1 MSERASISKD
11 PVLPPSAPRR
21 LASRSPLTSRVR
33 LRNPGRASIDRE
45 SSSAL
50 GLGRHVPPSFAYPT
64 PGTGR
69 KNGTQRSLF
78 VFKKN
83 VRVLDLEPASA
94 PRHDL
99 QGICNANVKDS
110 DSPTEGSITTSRP
123 VFSKVVGTNSAK
135 DTESLQR
142 NDKARTKAEA
152 RVVRRRTQTRTT
164 RKEATKCWVL
174 LEGEKVLFQPKSEV
188 PSYPMHPP
196 APILPGARNAQSCWL
211 RKTPDL
217 SNTGKWLYLHA
228 LKSMLDLCA
237 LNQANDAGELVAKF
251 DDAGKAV
258 WFVNGILVPHF
269 DRGFDKEWEKWGTSA
284 IDVIRDQ
291 SRWDP
296 SDVKY
301 LESVTNAKWRVVVKN
316 GVYATMLRVWKKYQG
331 DAGEGREW
339 LDKRRMLNRRQ
350 SRKDAKAKSRMA
362 ALKGSGLEV
371 GDSNL
376 PAIPVFNRPNIQ
388 TRTIRAAVLF
398 RNPSTESQRLLVQF
412 LGALDIAYKDNKKR
426 CGNQKVTRRDFDKV
440 NNNVPKL
447 KKGKIPAWAVDK
459 EWERTNPK
467 ACKQLAKR
475 IDSDLDEIPQEEKF
489 NKFIDRYTPQPRE
502 YLSPLPLPLPLP
514 SPSPL
519 PSPLPSRSN
528 APADTPVPS
537 ITLATQSRVIEAAPV
552 TTPTLLAADI
562 CHPPGNAVC
571 QPPLDVPTA
580 LLVAPSH
587 APGSGQS
594 WGTAMHTGASMG
606 FGTNVASA
614 APKAPTFSQP
624 AFPHYGYQP
633 GFQPGY
639 LYGQPG
645 RNGGTQAHIPIDPAL
660 QGETSGRLYPLNSM
674 PPPPELHEQEAA
686 AAQYSLTAQP
696 NIPGQINHQ
705 TPDPGQPKRANQ
717 AWQVAA
723 VLYTTVMLFYGL
735 RKATFYYLLAK
746 GA

>member
-142 NDKARTKAEA
+142 NDKSEDKGGGKGGSEA
-152 RVVRRRTQTRTT
+152 DSNSDDKEGGDEVLGSPRRRKGIR
-164 RKEATKCWVL
+164 L
-174 LEGEKVLFQPKSEV
+174 VLFQPKSEV

-371 GDSNL
+371 GGFEFTGDPGFQSSKYSD
-376 PAIPVFNRPNIQ
+376 PDDQSRRVVQEPKYRVAK
-388 TRTIRAAVLF
+388 
-398 RNPSTESQRLLVQF
+398 LVQF

-696 NIPGQINHQ
+696 NIPGPN
-705 TPDPGQPKRANQ
+705 QPSNTRPWATKARKSS
-717 AWQVAA
+717 VASSSGVVHHCNA
-723 VLYTTVMLFYGL
+723 IL
-735 RKATFYYLLAK
+735 RVA
-746 GA
+746 

>member
-21 LASRSPLTSRVR
+21 LASRSPSTSRVR
-33 LRNPGRASIDRE
+33 LRDPGRASIDRE

-69 KNGTQRSLF
+69 KNGTRRSLF

-94 PRHDL
+94 PRHNL
-99 QGICNANVKDS
+99 RGICDADVEDS

-135 DTESLQR
+135 DTESSQR
-142 NDKARTKAEA
+142 NDESEDEGGGEGGSEA
-152 RVVRRRTQTRTT
+152 DSNSDDKEGGDEVLGSPRRRKGPISAKIRSSELSHASSCANTSRSQKRA
-164 RKEATKCWVL
+164 KSSA
-174 LEGEKVLFQPKSEV
+174 EKDAGFERHQQMVIS
-188 PSYPMHPP
+188 S
-196 APILPGARNAQSCWL
+196 
-211 RKTPDL
+211 
-217 SNTGKWLYLHA
+217 HA

-296 SDVKY
+296 SDVEY
-301 LESVTNAKWRVVVKN
+301 LESVTDAEWRVVVKN

-331 DAGEGREW
+331 DAGKGREW
-339 LDKRRMLNRRQ
+339 SDKRRMLNRRQ

-371 GDSNL
+371 GGFKFTGDPGFQSSEYSD
-376 PAIPVFNRPNIQ
+376 PDDQSRRVVQEPEYRVAK
-388 TRTIRAAVLF
+388 
-398 RNPSTESQRLLVQF
+398 LVQF
-412 LGALDIAYKDNKKR
+412 LGALDIAYKDNKKQ
-426 CGNQKVTRRDFDKV
+426 CGNQKVTRRDFNKV
-440 NNNVPKL
+440 NNDVPKL

-467 ACKQLAKR
+467 ACKQSAKR
-475 IDSDLDEIPQEEKF
+475 IDSDLDEIPKKK
-489 NKFIDRYTPQPRE
+489 NSTNLLI
-502 YLSPLPLPLPLP
+502 
-514 SPSPL
+514 
-519 PSPLPSRSN
+519 
-528 APADTPVPS
+528 ADTPVPS

-552 TTPTLLAADI
+552 TTPTLLAANI

-606 FGTNVASA
+606 FGTDVASA

-660 QGETSGRLYPLNSM
+660 QGETSGRLYPLNGM

-696 NIPGQINHQ
+696 NIPGPNQPSN
-705 TPDPGQPKRANQ
+705 TRPWATKARKSSVASSSGNVNVNGNGDGNPGLDPLRLPCKRRAQ
-717 AWQVAA
+717 QVKK
-723 VLYTTVMLFYGL
+723 VKVVF
-735 RKATFYYLLAK
+735 R

>member
-1 MSERASISKD
+1 MYAHES
-11 PVLPPSAPRR
+11 R
-21 LASRSPLTSRVR
+21 LTRSQ
-33 LRNPGRASIDRE
+33 D
-45 SSSAL
+45 
-50 GLGRHVPPSFAYPT
+50 VPPSFAYPT

-69 KNGTQRSLF
+69 KNGTRRSSF

-83 VRVLDLEPASA
+83 VQVLDLEPASA

-99 QGICNANVKDS
+99 RGICDADVEDS

-135 DTESLQR
+135 HTESLQR
-142 NDKARTKAEA
+142 NDESEDEGGGEGGSEA
-152 RVVRRRTQTRTT
+152 DSSSDDKEGGDEVLGSPRRRKGPIAAKIRSSELSHASSCADTSRSQKRA
-164 RKEATKCWVL
+164 KSSA
-174 LEGEKVLFQPKSEV
+174 EKDAGFERHRQMVIS
-188 PSYPMHPP
+188 S
-196 APILPGARNAQSCWL
+196 
-211 RKTPDL
+211 
-217 SNTGKWLYLHA
+217 HA

-237 LNQANDAGELVAKF
+237 LNRANDAGELIAKF

-296 SDVKY
+296 SDIKY
-301 LESVTNAKWRVVVKN
+301 LESVTDAEWRVVVKN
-316 GVYATMLRVWKKYQG
+316 GVYATMFCVWKKYQG

-339 LDKRRMLNRRQ
+339 SDKRRMLNRRQ

-371 GDSNL
+371 GGFEFTGDPGFQSSKYSD
-376 PAIPVFNRPNIQ
+376 PDDQSRRVVQEPKYRIAK
-388 TRTIRAAVLF
+388 
-398 RNPSTESQRLLVQF
+398 LVQF

-475 IDSDLDEIPQEEKF
+475 INSDLDKIPQEEKF
-489 NKFIDRYTPQPRE
+489 DKFIDRYAPQPRE
-502 YLSPLPLPLPLP
+502 YLSPSPSPFPSASP
-514 SPSPL
+514 SPSE
-519 PSPLPSRSN
+519 SN
-528 APADTPVPS
+528 ALADTPVASVTP
-537 ITLATQSRVIEAAPV
+537 ATQSQVIELTPA
-552 TTPTLLAADI
+552 TTPILLDTDV
-562 CHPPGNAVC
+562 CHSPGNAAH
-571 QPPLDVPTA
+571 QPPLDVPA
-580 LLVAPSH
+580 ASLIAPSH
-587 APGSGQS
+587 ASRSVHP
-594 WGTAMHTGASMG
+594 WGTAMHAGALVG
-606 FGTNVASA
+606 FGPNVAFA
-614 APKAPTFSQP
+614 APEAPAFVQP
-624 AFPHYGYQP
+624 AFPQYGQLGGAAFMPHDVLPIGYQP

-645 RNGGTQAHIPIDPAL
+645 RNGGTQAHIPIDPTL
-660 QGETSGRLYPLNSM
+660 QGETIGRLYPSNGM

-686 AAQYSLTAQP
+686 AAATQHGQTAQP
-696 NIPGQINHQ
+696 NMPGPSQPSKTRLQAAKARKSRMASNSGNGNGDGN
-705 TPDPGQPKRANQ
+705 PGLDPLRPPRKRRTQ
-717 AWQVAA
+717 QVKQVKV
-723 VLYTTVMLFYGL
+723 VL
-735 RKATFYYLLAK
+735 R